1 VARCD
6 PLADPRSHQ
15 PHGLSG
21 SRPYTGGLADDLTA
35 VSAALP
41 SHVQRHAER
50 EDNEQRHERCRLMD
64 ECRENERDQDD
75 KRGDNGHPQEER
87 VGTGVSVYSN
97 MTDADKPEHEQRDG
111 AADGG
116 DST

>member
-6 PLADPRSHQ
+6 PMADPRSYH
-15 PHGLSG
+15 PYGLSG

-35 VSAALP
+35 VSAPVP

-64 ECRENERDQDD
+64 EHREDERDQGSYASESFFDY
-75 KRGDNGHPQEER
+75 GAFSFYDNSGC
-87 VGTGVSVYSN
+87 SN
-97 MTDADKPEHEQRDG
+97 ACWTRRR
-111 AADGG
+111 
-116 DST
+116 